1 MLKKLF
7 LLILIIG
14 FAGSVFTKDSSFSAY
29 ENRSPQTLPA
39 FSIRSVLDGSY
50 TKKFDTYV
58 SDQFIFRNS
67 WIRTKTLSDEKLLGK
82 NCINDVYLGK
92 DGYLISRYT
101 EADFQPKTLEKNV
114 KYLKEFMN
122 SYDANVIL
130 VPTAS
135 EVLTNRLPIGASHI
149 SQKEL
154 LSEVPTSLDITSVL
168 SKHREEPIYFRT
180 DHHWSLLGAYYVY
193 EQLVAEPIP
202 YETETV
208 STDFYGT
215 TYRKINIPVKPDFL
229 EKIKSPNTFSV
240 VYDET
245 ITSDSLYNEKALE
258 TTDKYPYYL
267 DGNHAITQITNQT
280 IPSDKSLLIIKDSF
294 ANIFA
299 TLICN
304 NYKNTYM
311 IDLRHYNGSIREYI
325 KENQI
330 DEVMFLYNNIN
341 FMQDK
346 NLVKLVH

>member
-7 LLILIIG
+7 LLILIVG
-14 FAGSVFTKDSSFSAY
+14 FTGSVFTKDSSFSAY
-29 ENRSPQTLPA
+29 ENRSLQTLPA
-39 FSIRSVLDGSY
+39 FSVESLFDGTY
-50 TKKFDTYV
+50 TKKLDTYV
-58 SDQFIFRNS
+58 SDQFIFRNN

-92 DGYLISRYT
+92 DGYLINRYT
-101 EADFQPKTLEKNV
+101 QADFQAETLEKNV

-122 SYDANVIL
+122 LYDANVIL

-135 EVLTNRLPIGASHI
+135 EILTNKLPLGASHF

-154 LSEVPTSLDITSVL
+154 LSEIPTSIDVASVL
-168 SKHREEPIYFRT
+168 SKHTEDPIYFKT

-193 EQLVAEPIP
+193 EHLVDEPIP

-208 STDFYGT
+208 STEFYGT
-215 TYRKINIPVKPDFL
+215 TYRKINIPVAPDFL

-240 VYDET
+240 VYDES

-267 DGNHAITQITNQT
+267 DGNHALTQITNET
-280 IPSDKSLLIIKDSF
+280 IDSDKSLLIIKDSF

-304 NYKNTYM
+304 NYKNTHM
-311 IDLRHYNGSIREYI
+311 IDLRYYNGNIQAYI
-325 KENQI
+325 EENQI

-341 FMQDK
+341 FLQDK